1 MLRAFLVDLLVL
13 ALCQSRDCD
22 ELGLVAN
29 LSFPD
34 QLFNLFHAL
43 NPIHYGHV
51 KVHEYEVEEILF
63 SVELSFRDLQRLLS

>member
-1 MLRAFLVDLLVL
+1 VLRAFLVDLLVL
-13 ALCQSRDCD
+13 ALCQSRDCN

-29 LSFPD
+29 LSLPE

-51 KVHEYEVEEILF
+51 KVHEYEVEESLVC
-63 SVELSFRDLQRLLS
+63 VELGFGDLQGVLS